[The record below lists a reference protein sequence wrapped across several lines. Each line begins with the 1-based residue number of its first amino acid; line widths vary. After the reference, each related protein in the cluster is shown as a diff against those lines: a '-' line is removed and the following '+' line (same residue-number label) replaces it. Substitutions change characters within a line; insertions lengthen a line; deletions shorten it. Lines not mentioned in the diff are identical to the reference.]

1 MFNILRTYKP
11 FKVLL
16 IAGITAGSVIFSSCE
31 DEVVYEPVDTPSDD
45 DCQGS
50 YCKLDKNGED
60 EINFFAL
67 LVNSTNPETF

>member
-1 MFNILRTYKP
+1 MFIKLRTYKS

-16 IAGITAGSVIFSSCE
+16 LAGMTVCSVVFCSCE
-31 DEVVYEPVDTPSDD
+31 DDVVYEPIDTPSDD

-67 LVNSTNPETF
+67 LINSSNPETF

>member
-1 MFNILRTYKP
+1 MFTKLRTYKS

-16 IAGITAGSVIFSSCE
+16 LATITASCIIFSSCE
-31 DEVVYEPVDTPSDD
+31 DDVVYEPVDTPSDD

-67 LVNSTNPETF
+67 LINSTNPETF